1 MKMKNSKFLF
11 VCIALFA
18 ILSCKSQ
25 NIFIPKLT
33 NINPVSY
40 TDVTY
45 AGIKDTAFVSTFSG
59 RISKRING
67 NPKEIVIA
75 KIEDEVYS
83 LAYHPKR
90 KEIAAATLESGIL
103 LINEKNGKVI
113 KSLPLKTT
121 WSISVFFSDNFNYL
135 ITQDQKRNQYIWDVT
150 KNYQE
155 FIFPT
160 NFPKG
165 TIVKVDGQN
174 VATIISSNKVIYWDM
189 NNSTIQKEIP
199 VDLRKFTDMDKEGNF
214 LFLNYNECT
223 KYNSNTGKV
232 EFQVKHPNWITH
244 DIEDNSKVYED
255 SYSMNLS
262 TARFA
267 KNKIF
272 TASIDRSIRVWNK
285 ETGELLKTLTDH
297 KATVNKLKVSKDE
310 KQLVSVDLKG
320 GIHFWNID

>member
-1 MKMKNSKFLF
+1 MKMKKSNILLAFFLF
-11 VCIALFA
+11 FA

-25 NIFIPKLT
+25 DIFIPKLT
-33 NINPVSY
+33 NVNPVSY

-45 AGIKDTAFVSTFSG
+45 IGIKDTVLVSTFSG
-59 RISKRING
+59 RVSKRING
-67 NPKEIVIA
+67 NPKEIVIS
-75 KIEDEVYS
+75 KIDDEVYS

-103 LINEKNGKVI
+103 LINDKNGKVI

-135 ITQDQKRNQYIWDVT
+135 VTQDQKGNQYIWDVT

-165 TIVKVDGQN
+165 TIVKVDSQN
-174 VATIISSNKVIYWDM
+174 IATIISPKKVIYCDIT
-189 NNSTIQKEIP
+189 NGTIQKEIP
-199 VDLRKFTDMDKEGNF
+199 VDLRKFTDMDKDGNL
-214 LFLNYNECT
+214 LFLNYNECI
-223 KYNSNTGKV
+223 KYNSNTAKV

-255 SYSMNLS
+255 QYSMYLT

-272 TASIDRSIRVWNK
+272 TASIDRSIRVWDK
-285 ETGELLKTLTDH
+285 ETGELLKSLTDH
-297 KATVNKLKVSKDE
+297 KGTVNKLRVSKDE

-320 GIHFWNID
+320 GIQFWNIE